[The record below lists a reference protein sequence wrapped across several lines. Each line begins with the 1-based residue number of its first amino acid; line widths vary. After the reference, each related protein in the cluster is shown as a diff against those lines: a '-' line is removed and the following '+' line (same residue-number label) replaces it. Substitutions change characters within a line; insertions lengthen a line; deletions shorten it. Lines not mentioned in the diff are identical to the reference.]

1 MGDTQ
6 PPLDYLLLCSQDA
19 VESYLLSRLNRL
31 ANLHRA
37 LSALINDWL
46 QACQDERLGRW
57 IRDLRRG
64 STGTAIPP
72 PFTSRAPS
80 FAPVRTGQV
89 LPPFP
94 LPKPILAA
102 LPAVATQQH
111 PSQLMLSCN
120 ATDPRF
126 SPLGTRY
133 LHNVVD
139 IGERLFPSRLPISP
153 VLRTSASSAIGCAPF
168 LGQLLVQRTAALSA
182 NRRPVCPERTS
193 WPSPS
198 GRFGQGSRSDAEMRV
213 PIVTAPRCTIEKS
226 MPPLASD
233 HRLCDS
239 AVSACTRFWP
249 DKPGPVRICRPDRR
263 LSRGQS
269 FAS

>member
-6 PPLDYLLLCSQDA
+6 PPLDYLLVCSQDA

-57 IRDLRRG
+57 ITDLRRG
-64 STGTAIPP
+64 STGPAIPP
-72 PFTSRAPS
+72 PFASRAPS
-80 FAPVRTGQV
+80 FARVRAGQV

-94 LPKPILAA
+94 LPKPVLATS
-102 LPAVATQQH
+102 PVVATQQH
-111 PSQLMLSCN
+111 PSQPMLSCN
-120 ATDPRF
+120 ATAPRF
-126 SPLGTRY
+126 SSLGTRC

-139 IGERLFPSRLPISP
+139 IGERLFPSRLPISA
-153 VLRTSASSAIGCAPF
+153 VRRTSASSAIGCAPF
-168 LGQLLVQRTAALSA
+168 LGQLFVRRTAALSA
-182 NRRPVCPERTS
+182 GTRPVCPERTS

-198 GRFGQGSRSDAEMRV
+198 GRFGQGSRSDAATRV
-213 PIVTAPRCTIEKS
+213 PVVTALHCTIEKS
-226 MPPLASD
+226 MPHLASD
-233 HRLCDS
+233 HRLHHS
-239 AVSACTRFWP
+239 GVSTCTRLWP

>member
-6 PPLDYLLLCSQDA
+6 PPLDYLLVCSQDA

-46 QACQDERLGRW
+46 QVCQDERLGRW
-57 IRDLRRG
+57 IADLRRG
-64 STGTAIPP
+64 STRPVIPP
-72 PFTSRAPS
+72 PFASRAPS

-89 LPPFP
+89 LPSFP
-94 LPKPILAA
+94 LPKPVLAT
-102 LPAVATQQH
+102 LPVVAAPQH
-111 PSQLMLSCN
+111 SSQLMLSCN

-126 SPLGTRY
+126 SPLGARP
-133 LHNVVD
+133 LHRVVD
-139 IGERLFPSRLPISP
+139 IGERLVPSRLPISAVP
-153 VLRTSASSAIGCAPF
+153 RTSASSAIGCAPF
-168 LGQLLVQRTAALSA
+168 LGQLLVPRTAALSA

-193 WPSPS
+193 RPSPS
-198 GRFGQGSRSDAEMRV
+198 GRLGQGSRSDAETRV
-213 PIVTAPRCTIEKS
+213 PVVTAPHCTIEKS
-226 MPPLASD
+226 MPHLASD
-233 HRLCDS
+233 HRLQDS
-239 AVSACTRFWP
+239 AVSRCPRLWP
-249 DKPGPVRICRPDRR
+249 DKPGPVRISRPDRR

>member
-6 PPLDYLLLCSQDA
+6 PPLDYLLVCSQDA

-57 IRDLRRG
+57 ITDLRRG
-64 STGTAIPP
+64 STRPAIPP
-72 PFTSRAPS
+72 PFASRAPS
-80 FAPVRTGQV
+80 FVPVRTGQV

-94 LPKPILAA
+94 LPKPVLAT

-120 ATDPRF
+120 ATSRRF
-126 SPLGTRY
+126 LSLGTRR
-133 LHNVVD
+133 LDNLVD
-139 IGERLFPSRLPISP
+139 VGERLFPSRLPISA
-153 VLRTSASSAIGCAPF
+153 VRRTSASSAIGYASF
-168 LGQLLVQRTAALSA
+168 LGQLLLQQNTAHSA
-182 NRRPVCPERTS
+182 NRRPVYPERAS
-193 WPSPS
+193 KPSPS
-198 GRFGQGSRSDAEMRV
+198 GRFGPGGRSDPEAPT
-213 PIVTAPRCTIEKS
+213 PIVTAPHHTIEKS
-226 MPPLASD
+226 VPHLASD
-233 HRLCDS
+233 HRLHDS
-239 AVSACTRFWP
+239 PVSTCTRLWP
-249 DKPGPVRICRPDRR
+249 NKPGPIRICGPDKR
-263 LSRGQS
+263 LSRDQS